1 MPRLPSLL
9 ITILCSATISISAQE
24 PSSEVADEFRRLDR
38 NQDGRVTFK
47 EAGARESVI
56 RSADADRSG
65 HVSLEELREFLRER
79 RSRKTTPD
87 PKAEPK
93 YLVHAFPDGAP
104 VSESTCRIAGDYS
117 AKRNGYSFLVMW
129 NGEVLYERYDQG
141 WTPDSAHRLA
151 SGTKSFSGVMLAAAV
166 KDELLTLDEPVA
178 KTLTEWQSDPKLSKI
193 TYRHLLSL
201 ISGIDPGGIGR
212 VRSYQAAVEEVKA
225 VQLAGKKF
233 AYGPNA
239 FQIFGEALRR
249 KLEARTDLKFA
260 DPLAYL
266 QDRVLDPIGMNIA
279 DWRRDADGMP
289 NLPSGAWLTAREWAK
304 LGELLRQGGS
314 WNGTTLVDA
323 KTLTEC
329 LRGSEANP
337 GYGLT
342 FWLLGKAK
350 TETRGAPGLEEGLQ
364 KTVGPLGGAYM
375 AAGAGKQRLYV
386 LPKQK
391 LVVVR
396 QGESRN
402 FDDNEFLGRLLGLKP

>member
-1 MPRLPSLL
+1 MPRFAPLLVLLGCSTALPVV
-9 ITILCSATISISAQE
+9 AQE
-24 PSSEVADEFRRLDR
+24 PAPGVAEEFRRLDR
-38 NQDGRVTFK
+38 NQDGRVTFE
-47 EAGARESVI
+47 EAGARVSVI

-79 RSRKTTPD
+79 RSRKTTPA

-93 YLVHAFPDGAP
+93 HLVNPFPEDAP
-104 VSESTCRIAGDYS
+104 VSESTCRVAGDYS

-129 NGEVLYERYDQG
+129 NGEVLFERYDQG
-141 WTPDSAHRLA
+141 WTPESAHRLA

-201 ISGIDPGGIGR
+201 TSGIDPGGIGR
-212 VRSYQAAVEEVKA
+212 VRSYRAAVEEVKA
-225 VQLAGKKF
+225 VQLPGKKF

-266 QDRVLDPIGMNIA
+266 QDRVLDPIGMDIA

-289 NLPSGAWLTAREWAK
+289 NLPSGVWLTAREWAK
-304 LGELLRQGGS
+304 FGEFLRQGGS
-314 WNGTTLVDA
+314 WNGTTLIDA

-329 LRGSEANP
+329 LQGSEANP

-342 FWLLGKAK
+342 FWLLGKA
-350 TETRGAPGLEEGLQ
+350 ETRTQGAPGLEEGLQ
-364 KTVGPLGGAYM
+364 KTSGPLAGAYM

-386 LPKQK
+386 LPNQN